1 MIGIKSVRLAKLLAF
16 VLAIALGSASASAQ
30 VVNCAGVADVFAGR
44 LALSAG
50 AIDEDGAFVLLR
62 GAAEQDLRSCPD
74 LEPQRYFVTRM
85 AELGYSAG
93 GRRSEAP
100 DAGARALA
108 DDALRKYPQSARIAT
123 VAARLDGSV
132 EAARRAM
139 AIDPGYAPA
148 RTALAVALAGQG
160 DTSAAL
166 AMLTGS
172 ASTMS
177 ATALIARAR
186 IRLAAHDAVGALAD
200 AKAAGNAGQKEPEP
214 TPGHDLLRDME
225 ELLGLSSRALGK
237 PAQARKHFERAASLG
252 SAKARE
258 ALAETAPGEGQG
270 K

>member
-1 MIGIKSVRLAKLLAF
+1 VIASNGRRAANWLAV
-16 VLAIALGSASASAQ
+16 VLTIALGSATASAQ

-50 AIDEDGAFVLLR
+50 TIDETGAFVLLR

-74 LEPQRYFVTRM
+74 LEPQRYFIVRM

-100 DAGARALA
+100 DVGARALA
-108 DDALRKYPQSARIAT
+108 EDALLRYPHSARIAT

-132 EAARRAM
+132 EAAQRAV

-148 RTALAVALAGQG
+148 RTALAVALAGRG

-166 AMLTGS
+166 AILAGP
-172 ASTMS
+172 ASGMS

-186 IRLAAHDAVGALAD
+186 IRLAAGDAGGAFAD
-200 AKAAGNAGQKEPEP
+200 AQAAGNAGKKEPEP
-214 TPGHDLLRDME
+214 TPGRDLLRDTE

-237 PAQARKHFERAASLG
+237 SAQARKHFERAASLG